1 MLFTYLTIGSIVAVV
16 SDVISRRQM
25 LAVKP
30 LGVKDLIPDPNV
42 IQRFLIGLIVT
53 VFWPL
58 GVVVAAVV
66 SYWAYRL
73 RLVIL
78 KANKNKELSS

>member
-16 SDVISRRQM
+16 ADVTSRRQM

>member
-1 MLFTYLTIGSIVAVV
+1 MLFTYLTAGSILALLA
-16 SDVISRRQM
+16 DVNSRRNPAP
-25 LAVKP
+25 LP
-30 LGVKDLIPDPNV
+30 LGVKDLVPDPTI

>member
-1 MLFTYLTIGSIVAVV
+1 
-16 SDVISRRQM
+16 M